1 MEHYTLLLM
10 MEDYTGS
17 VKNNKLFEI
26 IRVDSIT
33 ELYID
38 ITKAFERRLLLY
50 YKVKFFNRLQM
61 IIYCADADFSS
72 VSFLQL
78 TVTASSGAG

>member
-1 MEHYTLLLM
+1 

-50 YKVKFFNRLQM
+50 DKVKIF
-61 IIYCADADFSS
+61 
-72 VSFLQL
+72 
-78 TVTASSGAG
+78 